1 MHAEPAPREASCD
14 APNPAVGNAAQETQ
28 KEKDPP
34 VAAAYNRIKA
44 AFERAKMPL
53 VRGRSKILFRTVH
66 VLGSDRTRRRYA
78 V

>member
-44 AFERAKMPL
+44 TFERAKMP
-53 VRGRSKILFRTVH
+53 
-66 VLGSDRTRRRYA
+66 
-78 V
+78 